1 MNKPF
6 IVNEFDCI
14 ICNDEYK
21 DDNKYRYLD
30 KKQFEKLEKFIYEF
44 SSNSETSD
52 VLDFMRI
59 GYKRNVGDVIT
70 VKNYVGIIQL
80 EDGFQIEVLPKI
92 DFACDNTKKILLRM
106 LHSMKDFPSKT
117 FNNANLKVDKMNL
130 YEIFIYMYLQEINKI
145 VKQGIKSSYIQ
156 KERNLTY
163 YKGKLNVAQHIRK
176 NLVHQEK
183 FYVIYDEFNAN
194 IPENRI
200 IKSTLEKL
208 QKVTL
213 SAENLKQIKQLL
225 NMFDIVKGS
234 KNYQKDFSSIV
245 IDRSTKNYE
254 ILMKWSKVFL
264 MNKSFT
270 TFYGNTKSI
279 ALLFPM
285 ERLYESYVARQMKN
299 IFKSWDISIQEKE
312 HHLFVSPKK
321 QFALKPDIV
330 LRKGERVIVLDTKW
344 KRLVN
349 NQKSN
354 YGISQSD
361 MYQMYAYSKKYN
373 TPEVWLLYPLNEQM
387 LNMNQIKFDSGDG
400 TVINV
405 FFVDVANIENSLND
419 LKNKFDG

>member
-130 YEIFIYMYLQEINKI
+130 YEIFIYMYLQEVNKI

>member
-130 YEIFIYMYLQEINKI
+130 YEIFIYMYLQEVNKI

-299 IFKSWDISIQEKE
+299 IFKSWDISIPEKE

>member
-1 MNKPF
+1 MNKLF

-21 DDNKYRYLD
+21 DDSKYRYLD

-70 VKNYVGIIQL
+70 VKNYVGVIQL

-130 YEIFIYMYLQEINKI
+130 YEIFIYMYLQEVNKI

-183 FYVIYDEFNAN
+183 FYVLYDEFNAN

-208 QKVTL
+208 QKATL

-225 NMFDIVKGS
+225 NIFDIVKRS

-270 TFYGNTKSI
+270 TFYGDTKSI

-349 NQKSN
+349 NQKYN

>member
-130 YEIFIYMYLQEINKI
+130 YEIFIYMYLQEVNKI

-330 LRKGERVIVLDTKW
+330 LRKGERVIVLDTKL

>member
-130 YEIFIYMYLQEINKI
+130 YEIFIYMYLQEVNKI

-200 IKSTLEKL
+200 IKLTLEKL

>member
-1 MNKPF
+1 
-6 IVNEFDCI
+6 
-14 ICNDEYK
+14 
-21 DDNKYRYLD
+21 
-30 KKQFEKLEKFIYEF
+30 
-44 SSNSETSD
+44 
-52 VLDFMRI
+52 
-59 GYKRNVGDVIT
+59 
-70 VKNYVGIIQL
+70 
-80 EDGFQIEVLPKI
+80 
-92 DFACDNTKKILLRM
+92 
-106 LHSMKDFPSKT
+106 
-117 FNNANLKVDKMNL
+117 
-130 YEIFIYMYLQEINKI
+130 
-145 VKQGIKSSYIQ
+145 
-156 KERNLTY
+156 
-163 YKGKLNVAQHIRK
+163 
-176 NLVHQEK
+176 
-183 FYVIYDEFNAN
+183 
-194 IPENRI
+194 
-200 IKSTLEKL
+200 
-208 QKVTL
+208 
-213 SAENLKQIKQLL
+213 
-225 NMFDIVKGS
+225 MFDIVKGS